1 MAILFCSVRG
11 LDNNFYDT
19 IISLIV
25 LSARELD
32 WLFVVE
38 TVFLF
43 TLIAF
48 SDNVVMTVIKV
59 GMLFSSFVCQ

>member
-38 TVFLF
+38 TVFYLH
-43 TLIAF
+43 
-48 SDNVVMTVIKV
+48 
-59 GMLFSSFVCQ
+59 